1 MAKLRKIA
9 SIERGI
15 EEILQVLS
23 ENEQDTIGKRCRVTF
38 ENVVIQTGMLKAKTL
53 RA

>member
-23 ENEQDTIGKRCRVTF
+23 ENEIKDTIGK
-38 ENVVIQTGMLKAKTL
+38 GAS
-53 RA
+53 

>member
-9 SIERGI
+9 SIKRGI

-23 ENEQDTIGKRCRVTF
+23 ENEIKDT
-38 ENVVIQTGMLKAKTL
+38 N
-53 RA
+53 